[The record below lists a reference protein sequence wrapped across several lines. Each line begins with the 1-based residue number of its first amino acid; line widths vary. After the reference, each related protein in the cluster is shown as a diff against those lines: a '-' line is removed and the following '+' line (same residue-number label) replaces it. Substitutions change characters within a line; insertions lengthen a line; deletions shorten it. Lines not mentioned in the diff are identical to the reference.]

1 MRKVIS
7 ILLIAF
13 LLSWTQQA
21 SAGSFTLNINITR
34 QDDGTTCG
42 ELWYNQE
49 VIWRLAFLAD
59 GAKPVS
65 GYYRTRTT
73 FIAPDIINGLFL
85 IKVQ

>member
-1 MRKVIS
+1 MCKLIS
-7 ILLIAF
+7 ILLIVF
-13 LLSWTQQA
+13 TLSLTNQA
-21 SAGSFTLNINITR
+21 SAASFTLNINIAR

-42 ELWYNQE
+42 ELWYNQQ

-65 GYYRTRTT
+65 GYYHTRTT

-85 IKVQ
+85 IKIQ

>member
-1 MRKVIS
+1 MCKLIS
-7 ILLIAF
+7 ILLIVF
-13 LLSWTQQA
+13 TLSLTNQA
-21 SAGSFTLNINITR
+21 SAASFTLNINIAR

-42 ELWYNQE
+42 ELWYNQQ

-65 GYYRTRTT
+65 GYYQTRTT

-85 IKVQ
+85 IKIQ